1 MAGMLQYHSTV
12 MKKRAQSREGMTVTT
27 VAFESGLYRR
37 LYLAAFDEKAAIS
50 ELVRQAVGE
59 WLDQR
64 DTRRKGRAKR

>member
-1 MAGMLQYHSTV
+1 MTRKLQYHNTI

-27 VAFESGLYRR
+27 IAFEPTLYRR
-37 LYLAAFDEKAAIS
+37 LHLAAFDEKAAIN

-59 WLDQR
+59 WLDRR